1 MAPQRADEI
10 TTTDMAVRTTTMKR
24 NPSNQAVA
32 ETFRNPETRERWQWV
47 QRAIG
52 FAEDDSRRRLEC
64 RFAEQTLAAASPFV
78 EE

>member
-1 MAPQRADEI
+1 MNTNSP
-10 TTTDMAVRTTTMKR
+10 
-24 NPSNQAVA
+24 NQAVA

-52 FAEDDSRRRLEC
+52 LAEDDSLRQLEC
-64 RFAEQTLAAASPFV
+64 RFAEPTVAAASPFV